1 MCSWICEAFTIGE
14 LLCRCDIIFNDQQER
29 GFPCAQL
36 LEPDLVQ
43 RNTAPAKKARGL
55 AEPNKG
61 TRARPAVRGAGILQ
75 GVVTTSVRWPRAD
88 AEGPQRFRV
97 RAGAT
102 VAAFD
107 VKRFD
112 GGGGPE

>member
-1 MCSWICEAFTIGE
+1 M
-14 LLCRCDIIFNDQQER
+14 
-29 GFPCAQL
+29 AQL

-88 AEGPQRFRV
+88 AEGPPRFRV
-97 RAGAT
+97 RVGAT

-107 VKRFD
+107 VNRFD
-112 GGGGPE
+112 GGGVPEPQRLALGPLLCAEAENGKWSFDS